1 MIPHY
6 YKGLLIATALLLGLT
21 YYLGLVHGYDRGSAD
36 GGLLFSKYDRA
47 TRGIATISAAPGGE
61 AVATANAAL
70 GIQAI
75 EEGNKAGFVGY
86 LLDWRRK
93 PILELGEQ
101 FDQMYRSSG
110 AAERK

>member
-1 MIPHY
+1 MLPHH

-47 TRGIATISAAPGGE
+47 TRGLATISASRSGD
-61 AVATANAAL
+61 AVVAANVAL
-70 GIQAI
+70 GSQAI
-75 EEGNKAGFVGY
+75 EAEDQAGIVGY

-93 PILELGEQ
+93 PILQVGEQ
-101 FDQMYRSSG
+101 FDQMYRESG